1 MFCKYCGKQIDD
13 DSEFCQRCG
22 KAQQKNIINNDDI
35 PEKSDTADLYGGT
48 IKSSEKNDMDV
59 SNGENKIASH
69 TKAKKHR
76 SILMVVFA
84 LVAIVGVVVSF
95 GLLNGFDHKL
105 SASRI
110 AKLSDSVLI
119 LYVYDKNHDLISTG
133 SGFVVND
140 GKTIITNYHVIDQGC
155 YVEAVSENDVHY
167 NIKGATF
174 FDENADIAVLQF
186 ENNTGIKPLVIEE
199 SSSVQVGDTVYTIGS
214 PLGLKNT
221 VSNGIV
227 SAIREKDGYS
237 DIQITAP
244 ISSGSSG
251 GALLNEYGN
260 VIGITYAS
268 YSDGQSLNLAIPSL
282 EFIDKLNGS
291 EVQEFSD
298 ISLYA
303 SPLGN
308 TIENYS
314 TWNAQLVQYGDIVY
328 ESYNSKNEINVYNTK
343 TGISKKL
350 GICGTN
356 LSVYRGK
363 LYYVSNEGECI
374 GTYDIKTGEVCNN
387 ILLNYPS
394 SARVDTISKIFVSDY
409 GITVVYDTGFL
420 DYSLI
425 QLSFD
430 GTIIGNIDN
439 LPSEVIVADIDTLVC
454 RDYKNW
460 QLVFISL
467 SDLSQHDVYLDF
479 EPGSTCADDN
489 GYLYI
494 SDTTDNDYGYTVRY
508 ELSTGEYSGINRL
521 DADTYG
527 CFVYDGKIYYP
538 STDGTKQMSVLG
550 SGWKNINKQ
559 YSLNHICFSD
569 DGKIYAVGNL
579 LSDPSFAMEYT
590 EYYIRM
596 NCDGTQIEVLDSQY
610 INF

>member
-1 MFCKYCGKQIDD
+1 MFCKYCGKQIDN
-13 DSEFCQRCG
+13 DSEFCQHCG
-22 KAQQKNIINNDDI
+22 KLQQKNIIKNDDVI
-35 PEKSDTADLYGGT
+35 PEESDTVDLYGGT
-48 IKSSEKNDMDV
+48 TKSSKKTDTDTSND
-59 SNGENKIASH
+59 ENIIVNH
-69 TKAKKHR
+69 TKVKKHR
-76 SILMVVFA
+76 SILILVFA
-84 LVAIVGVVVSF
+84 LIAIVGVVVSF

-119 LYVYDKNHDLISTG
+119 LYVYDKNHDLLSTG

-140 GKTIITNYHVIDQGC
+140 DKTIITNYHVINQGY

-174 FDENADIAVLQF
+174 FDENTDIAVLQF

-314 TWNAQLVQYGDIVY
+314 TWNTQLVQYGDDVY
-328 ESYNSKNEINVYNTK
+328 ESYNSKHEISVYNTK

-350 GICGTN
+350 GIYGTN
-356 LSVYRGK
+356 LSVYRGV
-363 LYYVSNEGECI
+363 LYYVSNEGEYI

-409 GITVVYDTGFL
+409 GITVVYDVGFFEH
-420 DYSLI
+420 SLI

-439 LPSEVIVADIDTLVC
+439 LPSEVIVADMDTLVC
-454 RDYKNW
+454 HDYKNW

-479 EPGSTCADDN
+479 EPGDLCATTD
-489 GYLYI
+489 GYLFI
-494 SDTTDNDYGYTVRY
+494 SDTTENEYGHTVKY
-508 ELSTGEYSGINRL
+508 ELSTGDYTLVNRL
-521 DADTYG
+521 DANTYS
-527 CFVYDGKIYYP
+527 CFAYNGKIYYP
-538 STDGTKQMSVLG
+538 STDGTKRMSVLG
-550 SGWKNINKQ
+550 SNWRVISSK

-569 DGKIYAVGNL
+569 DGNIIYAIGT
-579 LSDPSFAMEYT
+579 LSSEPQFSTEYT

-596 NCDGTQIEVLDSQY
+596 FSDGTQI
-610 INF
+610 